1 MTRLLIRYART
12 LRTVRSQRR
21 QIQQLLDEAAQT
33 QLTLGLLRRAIGDER
48 EELRRA
54 LEASPDES
62 KRLWIKYHDRC
73 EQLTRANQAQRCSS
87 CSSQTGPITAEPR
100 SRWAS

>member
-1 MTRLLIRYART
+1 MTRLIVRYARA

-21 QIQQLLDEAAQT
+21 QLQQLLDDAAQA
-33 QLTLGLLRRAIGDER
+33 QLQLGLLRRAVADDR
-48 EELRRA
+48 ADLRRA

-73 EQLTRANQAQRCSS
+73 EELTRANHSQRCSS
-87 CSSQTGPITAEPR
+87 CSNHTSPFTADSAR
-100 SRWAS
+100 KAS